1 MTDANK
7 GIRRRDR
14 AGHFDPKYAAQL
26 RRLTEE
32 SNTKDEDV
40 AFVGGH
46 RSRDGLAEELAE
58 EAVEAMTS
66 GEDMLTDDLSAEV
79 PEDLGGPFVTSPAG
93 AELAR
98 GTDASNPKGATREP
112 FPKT

>member
-1 MTDANK
+1 MTDEKKAFKRN
-7 GIRRRDR
+7 DR
-14 AGHFDPKYAAQL
+14 AGHLDPKHAESL
-26 RRLTEE
+26 RQKARE
-32 SNTKDEDV
+32 SNPKDDDV

-46 RSRDGLAEELAE
+46 KSRDGLAEELAE

-66 GEDMLTDDLSAEV
+66 GEDKLTDDLAADV
-79 PEDLGGPFVTSPAG
+79 PEELGGPFVTTTSG
-93 AELAR
+93 TELAD